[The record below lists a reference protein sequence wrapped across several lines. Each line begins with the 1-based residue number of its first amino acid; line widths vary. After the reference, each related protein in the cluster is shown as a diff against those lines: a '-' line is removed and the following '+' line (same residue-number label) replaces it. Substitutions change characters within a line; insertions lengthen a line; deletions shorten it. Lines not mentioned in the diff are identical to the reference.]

1 VNKRRIIDL
10 ISLSLIVILFFVS
23 FEVIKQNKELK
34 QELDQEYFQFIRDT
48 EYALRSMEDINS
60 DEITNNDYASQ
71 YLYDQIRQIEDASV
85 TFMLLDNDLKK
96 LGSILSDISY
106 YQRMLFNQEELLE
119 AEIAANKERVRTLAF
134 LFQDI
139 SLAGDDQTD
148 WYDALHG
155 KDSPFIP
162 LMETRLK
169 YIE

>member
-1 VNKRRIIDL
+1 MNKRIIDL

-23 FEVIKQNKELK
+23 FEVIKENKELK

-106 YQRMLFNQEELLE
+106 YQRMLFNQEELSE
-119 AEIAANKERVRTLAF
+119 AEIAANKERVRTLVF

-139 SLAGDDQTD
+139 SLAGDGQTN
-148 WYDALHG
+148 WYDVLHEE
-155 KDSPFIP
+155 DSPLIP